1 MKKEMNRTDTKYG
14 PRPNDTKMGELGFS
28 RVWGKQFRYIY
39 PMSKKA
45 RKYLKGPESTMDWT
59 LPYPKDGDLQWKIKR
74 PGETSY
80 TLTSE
85 IPYYNGASVD
95 HNSSNVNKV
104 ADKFGT
110 ATLDAF
116 F

>member
-1 MKKEMNRTDTKYG
+1 MENQKVR
-14 PRPNDTKMGELGFS
+14 
-28 RVWGKQFRYIY
+28 
-39 PMSKKA
+39 
-45 RKYLKGPESTMDWT
+45 
-59 LPYPKDGDLQWKIKR
+59 
-74 PGETSY
+74 ETSY

-110 ATLDAF
+110 ATLDHSSK
-116 F
+116 

>member
-39 PMSKKA
+39 PMSKKD
-45 RKYLKGPESTMDWT
+45 RKYLKKSTCDWNIN
-59 LPYPKDGDLQWKIKR
+59 YPKVDDLQWKIKR

-80 TLTSE
+80 ELTE
-85 IPYYNGASVD
+85 TMPYEHKGSSVN
-95 HNSSNVNKV
+95 HNSTNVNKV
-104 ADKFGT
+104 ERKYGT
-110 ATLDAF
+110 GSLESF
-116 F
+116 L

>member
-1 MKKEMNRTDTKYG
+1 MENQEGTR
-14 PRPNDTKMGELGFS
+14 
-28 RVWGKQFRYIY
+28 
-39 PMSKKA
+39 
-45 RKYLKGPESTMDWT
+45 
-59 LPYPKDGDLQWKIKR
+59 
-74 PGETSY
+74 ETSY

-85 IPYYNGASVD
+85 IPYYNGDSVD

>member
-39 PMSKKA
+39 PMSKKD
-45 RKYLKGPESTMDWT
+45 RKYLKQSTCEWNIN
-59 LPYPKDGDLQWKIKR
+59 YPKDGDLQWKIKR
-74 PGETSY
+74 PGETEY
-80 TLTSE
+80 ELTNT
-85 IPYYNGASVD
+85 IPYEHRGDSVE
-95 HNSSNVNKV
+95 HNVNNVSKV
-104 ADKFGT
+104 ERKYGKGS
-110 ATLDAF
+110 LESF